1 LRRPLRVAVL
11 LLASLAGG
19 CIETASG
26 PEDRVWAALE
36 SFFATCARQNSEAG
50 LRLLT
55 RLAREPFLAAD
66 SPADACNRLLG
77 FEARVS
83 DAASFYGETE
93 VEGVHVDG
101 DVADATVV
109 SPEGDETVVELENVG
124 GLWRVGGP
132 A

>member
-1 LRRPLRVAVL
+1 VR
-11 LLASLAGG
+11 
-19 CIETASG
+19 
-26 PEDRVWAALE
+26 AALE
-36 SFFATCARQNSEAG
+36 SFSATCARQNSEVG

-66 SPADACNRLLG
+66 TPADACNRLLG
-77 FEARVS
+77 FDARVS

-93 VEGVHVDG
+93 VDGVHVDG

-109 SPEGDETVVELENVG
+109 SPDGDETVVDLENVG